1 MPDPMIERVRRA
13 LGRSQPLKDPPSP
26 PEISDSVARLAPR
39 DANLV
44 DLFAASA
51 VAAKFHLDQASAD
64 QIGSRLVEFLQLH
77 QCRQIGICVSPLLER
92 LGIEPAIRAAHL
104 TPHRWDEST
113 LDAAYDLDCGIT
125 DVYAAVA
132 ETGSLVIRPSPG
144 HGRALSLVPPIHIAI
159 VEPSN
164 IVPDLIDLMDK
175 IAGQPTSP
183 NITLITGPSKT
194 ADIEGSLVTGVHG
207 PGLVQIFLLR
217 QSQ

>member
-1 MPDPMIERVRRA
+1 MIERVRRA